1 MDLPVMV
8 NISYYTTR
16 QMRST
21 HCVCMHIYVYHAFMY
36 DIISVCRNRLL
47 NQRYVCHKTQARS
60 WKSGQRGPIRGAQ
73 SKIANSLHALL
84 LGFDRKF
91 SKIVEHSESRG
102 ASVDLFLQAQVNYD
116 DTDDSDVDVYSGNA
130 GE

>member
-1 MDLPVMV
+1 MY
-8 NISYYTTR
+8 S
-16 QMRST
+16 
-21 HCVCMHIYVYHAFMY
+21 Y
-36 DIISVCRNRLL
+36 DITAVCQNRLL

-73 SKIANSLHALL
+73 SKIAYSLHALL

-91 SKIVEHSESRG
+91 SKIIEHSESRG

-116 DTDDSDVDVYSGNA
+116 DTDDSDVDDCGDDA
-130 GE
+130 RE